1 MALLPVTIVLTSA
14 VEDEGVSVTRYDG
27 LLRVGNDGEVR
38 LSYQEEDEAG
48 VRTATLITLRGEEM
62 TLSRHGG
69 VQFDTVFRVGV
80 PFTSVY
86 AVGGMRFDA
95 VVETEHLQILRGT
108 ALPAADCRYRLTL
121 GGEARLFSL
130 SFRLEAREVAR

>member
-1 MALLPVTIVLTSA
+1 MDNIFFCNSFNFRNILSHSPRHNDNSHGIECCFFAFMRQGHGRIVTA
-14 VEDEGVSVTRYDG
+14 
-27 LLRVGNDGEVR
+27 
-38 LSYQEEDEAG
+38 Q
-48 VRTATLITLRGEEM
+48 GEEM

-95 VVETEHLQILRGT
+95 VVKTESLRVLRGT

>member
-1 MALLPVTIVLTSA
+1 MALLPVTIILTSA

-27 LLRVGNDGEVR
+27 LLRVGSDGEVR
-38 LSYQEEDEAG
+38 LSYQEEDEG

-80 PFTSVY
+80 PYTSVY
-86 AVGGMRFDA
+86 AIGGMRFDA